1 MAHPTRQTTSERPV
15 AGQARDR
22 SGLNRWAW
30 HTEAVSQT
38 VEGAAQPAKR
48 GRPGFDRS
56 GLLDAAVAVFNE
68 SGYDA
73 TSVSAL
79 AARLG
84 LSKAALYHHFSSK
97 EEILETALSEALDG
111 LEGVIVRTQS
121 VVPSE
126 RLAAVLEGAVR
137 VLAAHLPAVTLLLRV
152 RGNSEIE
159 RRALER
165 RRAFDQQV
173 TGIVRAAQEEGTVR
187 DDVDAS
193 VATRLLFGMVNS
205 LVEWYRPG
213 GAEDADALARDVL
226 TVALDGLRTR

>member
-1 MAHPTRQTTSERPV
+1 VTDA
-15 AGQARDR
+15 ARRD
-22 SGLNRWAW
+22 G
-30 HTEAVSQT
+30 E
-38 VEGAAQPAKR
+38 PARR
-48 GRPGFDRS
+48 GRPGYDRR

-73 TSVSAL
+73 TSVAAL
-79 AARLG
+79 ATRLG

-97 EEILETALSEALDG
+97 EELLETALGEALDG
-111 LEGVIVRTQS
+111 LEGVLADTRTI
-121 VVPSE
+121 VPSE

-137 VLAAHLPAVTLLLRV
+137 VLAAHLPSVTLLLRV
-152 RGNSEIE
+152 RGNSEVE

-165 RRAFDQQV
+165 RRAFDQEV
-173 TGIVRAAQEEGTVR
+173 TGIVRAAQDDGAVR
-187 DDVDAS
+187 SDVDAS

>member
-1 MAHPTRQTTSERPV
+1 M
-15 AGQARDR
+15 
-22 SGLNRWAW
+22 
-30 HTEAVSQT
+30 SQT
-38 VEGAAQPAKR
+38 ENGAARR
-48 GRPGFDRS
+48 GRPGFDRR

-73 TSVSAL
+73 TSVAAL
-79 AARLG
+79 ATRLG

-97 EEILETALSEALDG
+97 EEILETALGEALDG
-111 LEGVIVRTQS
+111 LEGVLTDTRT
-121 VVPSE
+121 VVPGE
-126 RLAAVLEGAVR
+126 RLAAVLQGAVR
-137 VLAAHLPAVTLLLRV
+137 VLAAHLPSVTLLLRV
-152 RGNSEIE
+152 RGNSEVE

-165 RRAFDQQV
+165 RRAFDQEV
-173 TGIVRAAQEEGTVR
+173 TGIVRAAQEDGAVR
-187 DDVDAS
+187 PDVDAS

>member
-1 MAHPTRQTTSERPV
+1 M
-15 AGQARDR
+15 
-22 SGLNRWAW
+22 
-30 HTEAVSQT
+30 SQT
-38 VEGAAQPAKR
+38 VSGATEPAKR
-48 GRPGFDRS
+48 GRPGYDRR
-56 GLLDAAVAVFNE
+56 GLLDAAIAVFNE

-73 TSVSAL
+73 TSVAAL

-97 EEILETALSEALDG
+97 EEILETALGEALDE
-111 LEGVIVRTQS
+111 LEGVLADTRSIGAGD
-121 VVPSE
+121 
-126 RLAAVLEGAVR
+126 RLAAVLQGAVQ

-165 RRAFDQQV
+165 RRAFDQEV
-173 TGIVRAAQEEGTVR
+173 TRIVRAAQEEGTVR
-187 DDVDAS
+187 SDVDAS

-213 GAEDADALARDVL
+213 GSEDADALARDVL

>member
-1 MAHPTRQTTSERPV
+1 MSQSGATEP
-15 AGQARDR
+15 AR
-22 SGLNRWAW
+22 
-30 HTEAVSQT
+30 
-38 VEGAAQPAKR
+38 R
-48 GRPGFDRS
+48 GRPGYDRR

-73 TSVSAL
+73 TSVAAL
-79 AARLG
+79 ATRLG

-97 EEILETALSEALDG
+97 EEILETALGEALDG
-111 LEGVIVRTQS
+111 LEGVLADTRT

-126 RLAAVLEGAVR
+126 RLAAVLQGAVR
-137 VLAAHLPAVTLLLRV
+137 VLAAHLPSVTLLLRV
-152 RGNSEIE
+152 RGNSDVE

-165 RRAFDQQV
+165 RRAFDQEV
-173 TGIVRAAQEEGTVR
+173 TRIVRAAQQDGAVR
-187 DDVDAS
+187 ADVDAS

-213 GAEDADALARDVL
+213 GAEDAAALAGDVL